1 MTAQTR
7 GPPQPSPRRPEAA
20 ALLGPGSLSFLT
32 CPQPQMRRRSRKTGR
47 SDAKSGPSRSRRLGS
62 WIWFQGPF
70 FAFRG
75 GGHAGRLGLLLSVT
89 SGVAVPPWLLARQ
102 PLGEAPAGKR
112 VRRWFLLH
120 FLDPRGQASWLVAYF
135 VICAKKKVSCPL
147 PRSPGAGGGLSRSPK
162 PAGPGLCAGRG
173 GSIHPPAAP
182 LPSPHPSLP
191 LPPSPPPSPGV
202 LLVPAIVGV
211 LSPSGRWTSSVTH
224 MDVSSVFGLQF
235 YLVEFFQTG
244 LSSGSIATL
253 MACDLSDSVKKSSPP
268 LRRPRSHKH

>member
-1 MTAQTR
+1 
-7 GPPQPSPRRPEAA
+7 
-20 ALLGPGSLSFLT
+20 
-32 CPQPQMRRRSRKTGR
+32 MRRRSRKTGR

-147 PRSPGAGGGLSRSPK
+147 PRSPGGGGGLSRSPK
-162 PAGPGLCAGRG
+162 PAGPGLCAGPG
-173 GSIHPPAAP
+173 GSVHPPAAP
-182 LPSPHPSLP
+182 LPSPPPSLP

-211 LSPSGRWTSSVTH
+211 LSFALWTLDLVRH
-224 MDVSSVFGLQF
+224 AHGPFVGLWPAVLLGGVFSNRIVKWLHCDTDGL
-235 YLVEFFQTG
+235 
-244 LSSGSIATL
+244 
-253 MACDLSDSVKKSSPP
+253 
-268 LRRPRSHKH
+268 